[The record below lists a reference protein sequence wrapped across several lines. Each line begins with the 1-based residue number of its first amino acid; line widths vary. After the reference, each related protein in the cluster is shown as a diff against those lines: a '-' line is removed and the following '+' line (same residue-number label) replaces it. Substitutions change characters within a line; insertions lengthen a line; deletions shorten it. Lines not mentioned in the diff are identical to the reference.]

1 MGHLLQILSLD
12 VLIGFAMLFGVM
24 VIVGGLRWDDIRDV
38 VLHDAYKS
46 FTFEGDRIPGLAPGP
61 VARTLIRLFSDP
73 DDRRLLLVPEVSL
86 LPAPRFDRAGFIDR
100 ELQGLAVFRAR

>member
-1 MGHLLQILSLD
+1 VAHLTQILFVD
-12 VLIGFAMLFGVM
+12 VVIGFAFLFGVM

-61 VARTLIRLFSDP
+61 LARTLIRLFSDP
-73 DDRRLLLVPEVSL
+73 DDRRLRLLPEVSL
-86 LPAPRFDRAGFIDR
+86 LPAPRYYRTASIDR
-100 ELQGLAVFRAR
+100 RTDIAVFRAR